1 MLGLSDS
8 DDLSAKFASQYLAP
22 QLYCSN
28 CNGSSNSSILYPQ
41 LIGVINQTARWSQGT
56 DLTLTLAAQMCSL
69 LQSDDEFEYRK
80 SIFCI
85 NDI

>member
-22 QLYCSN
+22 QLYRSN
-28 CNGSSNSSILYPQ
+28 CNGASNSSILYPQ
-41 LIGVINQTARWSQGT
+41 LIGVINQTARSQGT

>member
-8 DDLSAKFASQYLAP
+8 DDLSAKFASHHLAP

-41 LIGVINQTARWSQGT
+41 LIGVINQTARSQGT